1 MREQE
6 LLSKA
11 FFQVINPQY
20 QVMSTGVSHMN
31 CRWLINLRW
40 IAFFVIFLGVTI
52 GIGMLKWVK
61 EESARI
67 RALAERTGIDVR
79 GIVMHERR
87 MEVL

>member
-1 MREQE
+1 ME
-6 LLSKA
+6 
-11 FFQVINPQY
+11 
-20 QVMSTGVSHMN
+20 
-31 CRWLINLRW
+31 WLKEKGLW
-40 IAFFVIFLGVTI
+40 PSDYAE
-52 GIGMLKWVK
+52 WVK